1 MERVWRKQGSDW
13 RVRRGKDIIQY
24 LVWMVTREKG
34 GEWRLSHDEKR
45 ARTAVV

>member
-1 MERVWRKQGSDW
+1 MEGTER
-13 RVRRGKDIIQY
+13 KDIIQY

-34 GEWRLSHDEKR
+34 SHDEKR